1 MLIVFEG
8 MDGSGKSEQS
18 ARLVQYFNRIG
29 LKAVLLREPG
39 STPVGESVRE
49 LVKYRPNNMEISV
62 CTETLL
68 IFASRAQLVVDIK
81 RYLEEGYIVV
91 LDRWVFSTYVY
102 QCIAKEAPAED
113 IVNLFYISKANTV
126 VPDMI
131 IYMENS
137 GSVNK
142 RPDDKLEQDTI
153 SKRDI
158 MLEAYRNLFRQGHD
172 STLMGT
178 LFKPYIDCPITHI
191 EISNSSIAQTEEKI
205 KALF

>member
-18 ARLVQYFNRIG
+18 SRLVQYFNRIG

-39 STPVGESVRE
+39 STPLGENVRE
-49 LVKYRPNNMEISV
+49 LVKFRPNNMQISV
-62 CTETLL
+62 CAETLL

-81 RYLEEGYIVV
+81 QYLEDGYIVV

-102 QCIAKEAPAED
+102 QCIAKGAPAED
-113 IVNLFYISKANTV
+113 IVNLFYISKASTI
-126 VPDMI
+126 VPDLI

-137 GSVNK
+137 SLVVK

-153 SKRDI
+153 NKRDI
-158 MLEAYRNLFRQGHD
+158 MLEAYRNLFKQGHD
-172 STLMGT
+172 SKLMGT
-178 LFKPYIDCPITHI
+178 LFKPYIDCPIAYIDIAGYRI
-191 EISNSSIAQTEEKI
+191 EQTEEKI